1 MTSVA
6 STPMMSPKSPS
17 EDRGV
22 LPLVGGA
29 ACALALLAG
38 AAYLERRRAGAPTL
52 LAYARDLTAAAR
64 NGELDPVIG
73 RHEEVDRL
81 VAVLSRRG
89 KNNPV
94 LIGQP
99 GVGKTAIVESLA
111 QRIAQG
117 DIPRALRG
125 KRVLALSVGNLV
137 AGTKYRGEFEDRVK
151 HIMQEVRRCAREII
165 LFIDELHT
173 VVGAG
178 AALGGA
184 LDMAAMIKP
193 ELARGDLQ
201 CIGATT
207 LDEYRTYIEADPAL
221 ERRFQPVLIKESG
234 IDETV
239 AILRGLRAK
248 YAAHHRVWIEDDAL
262 EAAANLS
269 AQYIA
274 DRRLPDKAIDLMDE
288 AAATVAMREGTIVTP
303 TDILAI
309 VVKWT
314 GIPSPG

>member
-1 MTSVA
+1 M
-6 STPMMSPKSPS
+6 PPKPPS
-17 EDRGV
+17 ADRGV
-22 LPLVGGA
+22 LPLLGA
-29 ACALALLAG
+29 AASALALLAG
-38 AAYLERRRAGAPTL
+38 ATYLERRRAGSPTL
-52 LAYARDLTAAAR
+52 AAYARDLTAAAR

-73 RHEEVDRL
+73 RHEEVERL

-94 LIGQP
+94 LIGES

-111 QRIAQG
+111 QRIASG
-117 DIPRALRG
+117 DIPRALHG

-137 AGTKYRGEFEDRVK
+137 AGTKYRGEFEERVK

-207 LDEYRTYIEADPAL
+207 LAEYRAYIEADPAL
-221 ERRFQPVLIKESG
+221 ERRFQPVLVREPSIE
-234 IDETV
+234 ETV

-248 YAAHHRVWIEDDAL
+248 YAAHHSVCIDDDAL
-262 EAAANLS
+262 EAAASLS
-269 AQYIA
+269 ARYIA

-288 AAATVAMREGTIVTP
+288 ACATVAMREGTLVAP
-303 TDILAI
+303 ADILAI
-309 VVKWT
+309 VEKWT
-314 GIPSPG
+314 GAALQGYLKNGDAH